1 MDDLDIDETLP
12 GQEQIDEDSAEKIRR
27 ENELGPS
34 SELSSSDGFNG
45 DSPDEDSQRGMLYLV
60 AGAGY
65 GTLLVYLVLVIYKDV
80 SGIPFLSS
88 GNTGDKE
95 DALYTAILISIMV
108 FFTIWLFLDGKNLSF
123 FESDPDKAKFYA
135 GLFGLASLVVIVLME
150 DYQREM
156 IVSAILTLI
165 STWSYIISSQM
176 KS

>member
-12 GQEQIDEDSAEKIRR
+12 GQEIEEESLENVVRR
-27 ENELGPS
+27 ESDSSSS
-34 SELSSSDGFNG
+34 SEPLSTDNWNG
-45 DSPDEDSQRGMLYLV
+45 DSQDGDSQRGMLYLV

-65 GTLLVYLVLVIYKDV
+65 GTLLVYLVLVIYRGV
-80 SGIPFLSS
+80 NGIPFLSS
-88 GNTGDKE
+88 DNAGDR
-95 DALYTAILISIMV
+95 DMALYTAILISIMV

-165 STWSYIISSQM
+165 STWSYISSSQM

>member
-1 MDDLDIDETLP
+1 MNDLDIDETLP
-12 GQEQIDEDSAEKIRR
+12 GQEQIEKDSAEKIRR
-27 ENELGPS
+27 ENELGSS
-34 SELSSSDGFNG
+34 SEISSSGAFNG
-45 DSPDEDSQRGMLYLV
+45 DSQDEDSQRGMLYLV

-65 GTLLVYLVLVIYKDV
+65 GTLLVYLVLVIYRGV
-80 SGIPFLSS
+80 NGIPFLSS
-88 GNTGDKE
+88 DNTD
-95 DALYTAILISIMV
+95 DRDMALYTAILISIMV

-135 GLFGLASLVVIVLME
+135 GLFGLASLVVIVLMD

-165 STWSYIISSQM
+165 STWSYISSSQM

>member
-1 MDDLDIDETLP
+1 MNDLDIDETLP
-12 GQEQIDEDSAEKIRR
+12 GQEIEEDNAEEIRR

-88 GNTGDKE
+88 DNSGDKE
-95 DALYTAILISIMV
+95 GALYTAILISIMV

-135 GLFGLASLVVIVLME
+135 GLFGLASLVVIVLMT

-165 STWSYIISSQM
+165 STWSYISSSQM

>member
-1 MDDLDIDETLP
+1 MDDLEIDETLP
-12 GQEQIDEDSAEKIRR
+12 GQEQIDEDNAEEIRR
-27 ENELGPS
+27 ENELS
-34 SELSSSDGFNG
+34 SSSDISSSGGLNG
-45 DSPDEDSQRGMLYLV
+45 NLQDEDSQRGMLYLV

-65 GTLLVYLVLVIYKDV
+65 GTLLVYLVLVIYKGV
-80 SGIPFLSS
+80 NGIPFLSS
-88 GNTGDKE
+88 DNADNKE
-95 DALYTAILISIMV
+95 GALYTAILISIMV

-150 DYQREM
+150 AYQREM

-165 STWSYIISSQM
+165 STWSYISSSQM